1 MTWLRR
7 RTERRLL
14 ALEEY
19 RQARRLIVEDVTV
32 FGEQLTSLHVEM
44 LTTELDREMRL
55 DYQRSLDL
63 YDEAKA
69 ALSTASAARDTA
81 GLAAVEK
88 LLDDGRWRL
97 ACVLA
102 RRDGLEPPA
111 RREPCFFNPQHGPAV
126 EDLAWAPPGGTEREI
141 GVCRADARRITGGE
155 DPEIRLVRVGDRYV
169 PWYVAAAPSP
179 GSSLSGTLAAVTGG
193 RAHVVRGDARITAD
207 HIAEAQAR
215 AGLSNLGGGGGG
227 LGV

>member
-7 RTERRLL
+7 RKERRLL
-14 ALEEY
+14 VLEEY
-19 RQARRLIVEDVTV
+19 RRARKLIDEDVTV
-32 FGEQLTSLHVEM
+32 FGEQLSDLHVEM
-44 LTTELDREMRL
+44 LTTELDRDMRL

-63 YDEAKA
+63 YDEAKTT
-69 ALSTASAARDTA
+69 LSTAAAAEDAA
-81 GLAAVEK
+81 GLAGVEK

-126 EDLAWAPPGGTEREI
+126 EDLAWAPPGGAEREI

-169 PWYVAAAPSP
+169 PWYAEKHERGLLTDVLGTRAVNGVPKYVMLEADIRRASSNSP
-179 GSSLSGTLAAVTGG
+179 
-193 RAHVVRGDARITAD
+193 
-207 HIAEAQAR
+207 
-215 AGLSNLGGGGGG
+215 LGGNRR
-227 LGV
+227 